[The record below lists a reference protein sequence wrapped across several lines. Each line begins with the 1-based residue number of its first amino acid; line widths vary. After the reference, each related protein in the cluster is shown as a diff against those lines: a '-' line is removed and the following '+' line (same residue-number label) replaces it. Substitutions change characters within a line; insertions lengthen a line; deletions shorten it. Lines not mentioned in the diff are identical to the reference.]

1 MYTYQWDRFRIRA
14 ILKPANSR
22 YRRSKHD
29 QWQMQERV
37 FYFQRET
44 PKSQLNSDAM
54 PRYRHVGAPQL
65 LRFGYDAA
73 TSTRHSPSQPLRPW
87 SRSLCSWTS
96 DSAWELP
103 THPAKS
109 AMAAGVLSRSP
120 MRPTLEAANTAM
132 LTRTALSSSAWV
144 ETCGGAAMSATAT
157 TTKTTASHSSTI
169 WKGLSIP
176 NLLMFQVGN
185 YWNR

>member
-1 MYTYQWDRFRIRA
+1 
-14 ILKPANSR
+14 
-22 YRRSKHD
+22 
-29 QWQMQERV
+29 
-37 FYFQRET
+37 
-44 PKSQLNSDAM
+44 
-54 PRYRHVGAPQL
+54 
-65 LRFGYDAA
+65 
-73 TSTRHSPSQPLRPW
+73 
-87 SRSLCSWTS
+87 
-96 DSAWELP
+96 
-103 THPAKS
+103 
-109 AMAAGVLSRSP
+109 

-185 YWNR
+185 Y